1 MLFFI
6 VLDIKKQLKEGI
18 NNIVKDLE
26 TKCPEDKNKEKYKTY
41 MLGVKDTLTNLDTLI
56 KTIEQ
61 DYDQPGISNSVIV
74 HMDGYDGIEEYDTL
88 GFLESFED
96 IEELLYETKDIL
108 SNYKNEEDYEDIEDI
123 DGDWDE
129 FGYGENGEVD

>member
-74 HMDGYDGIEEYDTL
+74 HMDGYDGIEAYDTL
-88 GFLESFED
+88 GFLENFDD

-123 DGDWDE
+123 NEDWDE
-129 FGYGENGEVD
+129 FGYEENGEVD

>member
-88 GFLESFED
+88 GFLDTFDD

-123 DGDWDE
+123 NEDWDE